1 MKHLFAFI
9 LALITGIAMAQNKQ
23 DFADAEIRKIDKDNK
38 KITLK
43 HGEIQNLDM
52 PPMTM
57 VFVVKDATL
66 LDAVQVGDKVQFIA
80 VKEGRE
86 YVVTVLKQAK

>member
-1 MKHLFAFI
+1 MKTRLSFIFI
-9 LALITGIAMAQNKQ
+9 LLSSLAIAQSNPE
-23 DFADAEIRKIDKDNK
+23 FAEAEIKKIDKESK

-57 VFVVKDATL
+57 VFVVKDAAL
-66 LDAVQVGDKVQFIA
+66 LDAAQVGDKIKFTAI
-80 VKEGRE
+80 KEGRDF
-86 YVVTVLKQAK
+86 VVTTVKKEK